1 MIIIMSKLNRLKK
14 STERFRGKFAVKCV
28 LKIPPRLAY
37 VATLLCETLISGKQ
51 ALSDKLQRSVAAY
64 FRCTGVVNNQI
75 NKGLLLSLLLKKN
88 KIGEYFASYKQERD
102 CLVHFLRLS
111 AVC

>member
-1 MIIIMSKLNRLKK
+1 MIIIMSKFNRLKK
-14 STERFRGKFAVKCV
+14 STGRFRGKFAVKCV
-28 LKIPPRLAY
+28 LKIPPRFAY

-75 NKGLLLSLLLKKN
+75 NKGLLLSLLLKK
-88 KIGEYFASYKQERD
+88 
-102 CLVHFLRLS
+102 
-111 AVC
+111 